1 MFEKLKEKI
10 SNKLKVVT
18 GSATAVVATVASSVP
33 ALASGTD
40 ETAAFT
46 GGVTNF
52 MSVVST
58 MMNTII
64 GSPILMVFVGGAAAA
79 VAVGLVKRLIGRM

>member
-1 MFEKLKEKI
+1 MNFLTNIKDKI
-10 SNKLKVVT
+10 NTKV
-18 GSATAVVATVASSVP
+18 AVASASVP
-33 ALASGTD
+33 ALTAISAVPAFASGTT
-40 ETAAFT
+40 ETEAFT

-58 MMNTII
+58 MMSTII